1 MAIACVQG
9 AVWLRRRLDEHDGI
23 PVWFPGEWN
32 WRVFFASFTYCQIHV
47 IVESIER
54 RIPMFSTIVVSL
66 VLAAPVNPWGKASS
80 IPVPATLDPVV
91 SDRTSPI
98 TPAAVEVSGLL
109 GERIHAH
116 TFGRIMNIDEDVL
129 LDGFRTR
136 PGSHPWIGE
145 HVGKWLHAASL
156 LWLGSQDPG
165 LRDKITRVA
174 KGLIA
179 TQGEDG
185 YLGTYVPE
193 KRFGLYRDADWDI
206 WVHKYCLIGLL
217 SYYGIS
223 GDEEALASCRRT
235 GDLLASV
242 FPRDRSILKA
252 GTHVGMAATSILEP
266 IALLYR
272 ATGKRKYLDFAL
284 YIVSSWDEPGG
295 PQVLSA
301 MLREK
306 TVLAVGNRKAYEMLS
321 NYVGLCELYRAT
333 GKAEFLQAAQDAWED
348 VNAKRLYITGGA
360 SAGEHFQPDGQLPND
375 TGSHIQE
382 MCVTTTWMQLCWQL
396 FRLTGEEKYATALE
410 QVLFNEVLG
419 AQKLDGSGYAYF
431 TPLEGQK
438 PFRPDSP
445 GTRGMDCCNSSGPRA
460 LGLAPT
466 FLGTMDAD
474 GFRINTFAPA
484 CWHVS
489 IANVPVTITLKSRF
503 PSDGVGTIEIDP
515 QSEVDFHLT
524 IRVPRWAANP
534 RVSIGGKA
542 LEAKPGTYLTVK
554 RLWRQ
559 RDAMKF
565 SFPFVPEVHTGSG
578 SNEGRVAVTAG
589 PLVLAL
595 DQADNPAIRIPQYVA
610 LRGLTAEELAFESTP
625 AQGKRSWP
633 DETLWACSVR
643 DLTAAAQGRKAECRA
658 VLRPFFDAGSWD
670 STRYAVW
677 LRGPNAV
684 LKGDAIGPFTFGR
697 EFYSLEGNVNGSI
710 ADGDPGT
717 FRVTFDG
724 TPQTKAFFGI
734 AIEEPLKIRRA
745 IYVAGN
751 IFHDGG
757 WFDTAGGKPKLQV
770 KKTEDGPWVDVG
782 VFEDYPAATATEA
795 KAIRPGMR
803 FAVRFDPVEAIAI
816 RIIGKPASGDNLTQA
831 FASCAELMGF
841 EE

>member
-1 MAIACVQG
+1 M
-9 AVWLRRRLDEHDGI
+9 L
-23 PVWFPGEWN
+23 
-32 WRVFFASFTYCQIHV
+32 
-47 IVESIER
+47 
-54 RIPMFSTIVVSL
+54 STLVVTL
-66 VLAAPVNPWGKASS
+66 VLAAPINAWEKASS

-91 SDRTSPI
+91 MDRTSPLVP
-98 TPAAVEVSGLL
+98 TALEVSGLL
-109 GERIHAH
+109 GERLRAH
-116 TFGRIMNIDEDVL
+116 TFGRITNIDEEVL
-129 LDGFRTR
+129 LAGFRTR

-156 LWLGSQDPG
+156 LWLSSQDVG
-165 LRDKITRVA
+165 LREKITRVA

-193 KRFGLYRDADWDI
+193 KRFGLYRDADWDV

-223 GDEEALASCRRT
+223 GDQEALTACKRA

-266 IALLYR
+266 IVLLYR
-272 ATGKRKYLDFAL
+272 ATGEKKYLDFAL
-284 YIVSSWDEPGG
+284 YLVSSWDEPGG

-333 GKAEFLQAAQDAWED
+333 GTPEFLQVAQDAWED
-348 VNAKRLYITGGA
+348 VKAKRLYITGGA

-375 TGSHIQE
+375 AGSHIQE

-396 FRLTGEEKYATALE
+396 LRLTGEEKYAAALE
-410 QVLFNEVLG
+410 QVLFNETLA
-419 AQKLDGSGYAYF
+419 AQKPDGSGYAYF
-431 TPLEGQK
+431 TPLDGQK

-445 GTRGMDCCNSSGPRA
+445 GTRDMDCCNSSGPRA

-466 FLGTMDAD
+466 FLGTIDAD

-484 CWHVS
+484 RWHVT

-503 PSDGVGTIEIDP
+503 PSDGVGTIDVAP
-515 QSEVDFHLT
+515 QRDADFHLA
-524 IRVPRWAANP
+524 IRVPRWTANP
-534 RVSIGGKA
+534 RVSIGGDA
-542 LEAKPGTYLTVK
+542 LEAKPGTYLTIK
-554 RLWRQ
+554 RLWR
-559 RDAMKF
+559 RGDTVKF
-565 SFPFVPEVHTGSG
+565 SFPFVPEVHAGSG

-595 DQADNPAIRIPQYVA
+595 DQADNPGIRIPQYVS
-610 LRGLTAEELAFESTP
+610 LRGLTAEELAFESIL

-633 DETLWACSVR
+633 DETLWDCNLR
-643 DLTAAAQGRKAECRA
+643 DLTAVVQGRKAECRA
-658 VLRPFFDAGSWD
+658 VLRPFFDVGSWD

-677 LRGPNAV
+677 LREPNTV
-684 LKGDAIGPFTFGR
+684 LKGDAVGPFTFGR
-697 EFYSLEGNVNGSI
+697 EFYSREGNVNGSI

-724 TPQTKAFFGI
+724 KPQGEAFFGI
-734 AIEEPLKIRRA
+734 AVERPVKIRRA

-751 IFHDGG
+751 VFHDGG

-770 KKTEDGPWVDVG
+770 KKAEDGPWMDVA
-782 VFEDYPAATATEA
+782 VFEDYPAATATDA
-795 KAIRPGMR
+795 GGLRPGTR
-803 FAVRFDPVEAIAI
+803 FTVEFAPLEVVAI
-816 RIIGKPASGDNLTQA
+816 RIIGKPASGDNPGQA
-831 FASCAELMGF
+831 FSSCAELAAI